1 MTNNK
6 DSFFSMDRLVE
17 FGMGMAMSQQIVQ
30 NMNNMMAGMKQ
41 PPLAQSVYQPL
52 NGQAQPLGG
61 QTLGVQPQKT
71 WNVAPQQV
79 SQSSAA
85 AMQAVAEGSAG
96 ISVIVP
102 PPLPQES
109 QTAAQTVQPLPEVFY
124 ISVENG
130 KAEGPYSGT
139 EIARLVTEKKVTA
152 QTPVWKTGMAQW
164 KTAADFPDLVAIIAL
179 VPPEMQ
185 NNK

>member
-1 MTNNK
+1 MNNNK

-52 NGQAQPLGG
+52 GG
-61 QTLGVQPQKT
+61 QTLGVQAQKT

-85 AMQAVAEGSAG
+85 AMQTEPGSPAGTSAV
-96 ISVIVP
+96 VP
-102 PPLPQES
+102 PPLPQGN
-109 QTAAQTVQPLPEVFY
+109 QTPAQVVQPIPEVFY

-152 QTPVWKTGMAQW
+152 QTPVWKTGMAEW